1 MASNAGQL
9 ALNFFY
15 DAQLKSNDGAKTC
28 KGSIFDYRKAFWS
41 AYYEKINFYCIVSRG
56 NAKCLFG
63 NNHNYQEQKL
73 SIATLKG
80 GNSNQHAFIM
90 QMGKYTFVEFN
101 TAGSWYVYDNALL
114 PFRLGESAYY
124 MSELRNQR
132 LAKHH
137 VIHNYS
143 ENYYWQK
150 NSASWIRSKLGIEPL
165 RSYRLLID
173 QIKDF
178 NEFGK
183 DTIVTSTEV
192 ATEQVLKGSYSGCGQ
207 VRIETYVNEFWTAK
221 QRAAN
226 ALHEIS
232 YRACFKPQLPRF
244 FIERLTLPG
253 DAVYDPFAGR
263 GTTLIESALLGRVPI
278 GCDVNPLSSIMT
290 LSRLNPPTVDQV
302 ANRLSRIEPKD
313 VKYPKK
319 LLVFYHP
326 ETLKQICAL
335 KKYLIKKEKNGES
348 DQVDQW
354 IRLVALSRLT
364 GHSSGFFS
372 VYTLPPNQAVSIDSQ
387 KKINEKRNQEPPL
400 RDVKNIILKKTRTL
414 LKDCDDQIR
423 KILGYASNQARF
435 LTQPSD
441 SIPEIAS
448 NSVSLVVTSPPFLDV
463 VNYAQDNWLRCWFCG
478 IDPTAVPIT
487 MARKVEQW
495 QREMTK
501 VFLELK
507 RVLKPGGHIAFE
519 VGEVRHGKIKLEEAV
534 IPCGIEA
541 GLTPLLVLIN
551 DQKFTKT
558 ANVWGVDN
566 TTKGTNTNRVVVF
579 KKELR
584 E

>member
-1 MASNAGQL
+1 MNGSNINDSISSHYNRGGIIIAVNQL
-9 ALNFFY
+9 ALVIETSVS
-15 DAQLKSNDGAKTC
+15 DCLK
-28 KGSIFDYRKAFWS
+28 R
-41 AYYEKINFYCIVSRG
+41 
-56 NAKCLFG
+56 
-63 NNHNYQEQKL
+63 
-73 SIATLKG
+73 
-80 GNSNQHAFIM
+80 
-90 QMGKYTFVEFN
+90 
-101 TAGSWYVYDNALL
+101 
-114 PFRLGESAYY
+114 
-124 MSELRNQR
+124 EL
-132 LAKHH
+132 A
-137 VIHNYS
+137 
-143 ENYYWQK
+143 
-150 NSASWIRSKLGIEPL
+150 
-165 RSYRLLID
+165 
-173 QIKDF
+173 DF
-178 NEFGK
+178 NAFGK
-183 DTIVTSTEV
+183 NTIVTSTE
-192 ATEQVLKGSYSGCGQ
+192 TEPIRL
-207 VRIETYVNEFWTAK
+207 ETYVNEFWTAK
-221 QRAAN
+221 QRDAN

-263 GTTLIESALLGRVPI
+263 GTTLIEAALLGRVPL
-278 GCDVNPLSSIMT
+278 GCDINPLSSIMT
-290 LSRLNPPTVDQV
+290 LPRLPPPTTEQV
-302 ANRLSRIEPKD
+302 ANRLSQIELKD
-313 VKYPKK
+313 VEYPKK

-335 KKYLIKKEKNGES
+335 KKYLKEKEQNGGS

-387 KKINEKRNQEPPL
+387 KKINEKRNQTPPL
-400 RDVKNIILKKTRTL
+400 RDVKNLILKKTRSL
-414 LKDCDDQIR
+414 LKNCDDQIR
-423 KILGYASNQARF
+423 KILRYASNQAHF
-435 LTQPSD
+435 LTQLSD

-463 VNYAQDNWLRCWFCG
+463 VNYAQDNWLRCWFCD
-478 IDPTAVPIT
+478 IDPTTVPIT

-495 QREMTK
+495 QHEMTK
-501 VFLELK
+501 VFLELE

-566 TTKGTNTNRVVVF
+566 LKKGTNTNRIVVF
-579 KKELR
+579 KKE
-584 E
+584 

>member
-1 MASNAGQL
+1 MASNASQL
-9 ALNFFY
+9 AFTFFHN
-15 DAQLKSNDGAKTC
+15 AQLKSNNGTKAYNNP
-28 KGSIFDYRKAFWS
+28 IFDYRKAFWS

-56 NAKCLFG
+56 NAEYLFG
-63 NNHNYQEQKL
+63 NDHYYQEQKR

-80 GNSNQHAFIM
+80 GSSTQHAFIM
-90 QMGKYTFVEFN
+90 QMGKYTFVEFS
-101 TAGSWYVYDNALL
+101 TAGSWYVYDNAVL
-114 PFRLGESAYY
+114 PFRLGESAYH

-178 NEFGK
+178 NAFGK
-183 DTIVTSTEV
+183 DTIVTSTE
-192 ATEQVLKGSYSGCGQ
+192 ATTGHVLQGSNSGCER
-207 VRIETYVNEFWTAK
+207 VRIETYINEFWTAK
-221 QRAAN
+221 QRKAN

-263 GTTLIESALLGRVPI
+263 GTTLIESALLGRVPL
-278 GCDVNPLSSIMT
+278 GCDINPLSAILT
-290 LSRLNPPTVDQV
+290 LSRLNPPTINQV
-302 ANRLSRIEPKD
+302 ADRLSRIELED
-313 VKYPKK
+313 VDEYPEE

-335 KKYLIKKEKNGES
+335 KKYLRKKEKNGEL
-348 DQVDQW
+348 DRVDEW
-354 IRLVALSRLT
+354 LRVVALSRLT

-387 KKINEKRNQEPPL
+387 KKINEKRNQEPPV

-414 LKDCDDQIR
+414 LKNCDDQIQ
-423 KILGYASNQARF
+423 KILRYASNQARF

-441 SIPEIAS
+441 NIPEIAS
-448 NSVSLVVTSPPFLDV
+448 NSIALVVTSPPFLDV

-478 IDPTAVPIT
+478 IDPAAVPIT
-487 MARKVEQW
+487 MAKKVEQW
-495 QREMTK
+495 QSEMTK
-501 VFLELK
+501 IFRELA

-541 GLTPLLVLIN
+541 GLTPVLVLIN

-566 TTKGTNTNRVVVF
+566 LKKGTNTNRVVVF
-579 KKELR
+579 KKE
-584 E
+584 

>member
-1 MASNAGQL
+1 MTAKQL
-9 ALNFFY
+9 
-15 DAQLKSNDGAKTC
+15 T
-28 KGSIFDYRKAFWS
+28 
-41 AYYEKINFYCIVSRG
+41 
-56 NAKCLFG
+56 
-63 NNHNYQEQKL
+63 L
-73 SIATLKG
+73 SIESPASDWLK
-80 GNSNQHAFIM
+80 
-90 QMGKYTFVEFN
+90 
-101 TAGSWYVYDNALL
+101 
-114 PFRLGESAYY
+114 R
-124 MSELRNQR
+124 EL
-132 LAKHH
+132 A
-137 VIHNYS
+137 
-143 ENYYWQK
+143 
-150 NSASWIRSKLGIEPL
+150 
-165 RSYRLLID
+165 
-173 QIKDF
+173 DF
-178 NEFGK
+178 NAFGQN
-183 DTIVTSTEV
+183 TIVTSTE
-192 ATEQVLKGSYSGCGQ
+192 TEQIRL
-207 VRIETYVNEFWTAK
+207 ETYVNEFWTAK

-253 DAVYDPFAGR
+253 DVVFDPFAGR
-263 GTTLIESALLGRVPI
+263 GTTLIESALLGRVPV
-278 GCDVNPLSSIMT
+278 GCDINPLSSIMT
-290 LSRLNPPTVDQV
+290 LPRLNPPTVDQV
-302 ANRLSRIEPKD
+302 ADRLSHIELKD
-313 VKYPKK
+313 VDEYPEE

-326 ETLKQICAL
+326 ETLKQICSL
-335 KKYLIKKEKNGES
+335 KKYLTKKAGKLNGI
-348 DQVDQW
+348 DQW

-387 KKINEKRNQEPPL
+387 KKINKKRNQEPPV
-400 RDVKNIILKKTRTL
+400 RDIKNLILKKTRSL
-414 LKDCDDQIR
+414 LKDCDDQIQ
-423 KILGYASNQARF
+423 KILRYASNQAHF

-448 NSVSLVVTSPPFLDV
+448 NSVALVVTSPPFLDI

-478 IDPTAVPIT
+478 IDPAGVPIT

-501 VFLELK
+501 VFLELE

-579 KKELR
+579 KKSN
-584 E
+584 

>member
-1 MASNAGQL
+1 MTAKQL
-9 ALNFFY
+9 
-15 DAQLKSNDGAKTC
+15 T
-28 KGSIFDYRKAFWS
+28 
-41 AYYEKINFYCIVSRG
+41 
-56 NAKCLFG
+56 
-63 NNHNYQEQKL
+63 L
-73 SIATLKG
+73 SIESPASDWLK
-80 GNSNQHAFIM
+80 
-90 QMGKYTFVEFN
+90 
-101 TAGSWYVYDNALL
+101 
-114 PFRLGESAYY
+114 R
-124 MSELRNQR
+124 EL
-132 LAKHH
+132 A
-137 VIHNYS
+137 
-143 ENYYWQK
+143 
-150 NSASWIRSKLGIEPL
+150 
-165 RSYRLLID
+165 
-173 QIKDF
+173 DF
-178 NEFGK
+178 NAFGQN
-183 DTIVTSTEV
+183 TIVTSTE
-192 ATEQVLKGSYSGCGQ
+192 TEQIRL
-207 VRIETYVNEFWTAK
+207 ETYVNEFWTAK

-244 FIERLTLPG
+244 FIERLTTPG

-263 GTTLIESALLGRVPI
+263 GTTLIESALLRRFPI
-278 GCDVNPLSSIMT
+278 GCDINPLSSIMT
-290 LSRLNPPTVDQV
+290 LPRLNPPTIDQV
-302 ANRLSRIEPKD
+302 ANRLSHIELED
-313 VKYPKK
+313 IDEYPEE

-326 ETLKQICAL
+326 ETLKQICSL
-335 KKYLIKKEKNGES
+335 KKYLNEKTDNL

-372 VYTLPPNQAVSIDSQ
+372 VYTLPPNQAVSVDSQ
-387 KKINEKRNQEPPL
+387 QKINKKRNQEPPL
-400 RDVKNIILKKTRTL
+400 RDVKTIILKKTRTL
-414 LKDCDDQIR
+414 LKNCDDQTR
-423 KILGYASNQARF
+423 KILKCTSNQACF

-478 IDPTAVPIT
+478 IDPATVPIT
-487 MARKVEQW
+487 MAKKVEQW

-501 VFLELK
+501 VFLELE

-579 KKELR
+579 KKSN
-584 E
+584 

>member
-1 MASNAGQL
+1 MTAKQLTLSIESPAS
-9 ALNFFY
+9 
-15 DAQLKSNDGAKTC
+15 DQLKRELAD
-28 KGSIFDYRKAFWS
+28 FS
-41 AYYEKINFYCIVSRG
+41 A
-56 NAKCLFG
+56 
-63 NNHNYQEQKL
+63 
-73 SIATLKG
+73 
-80 GNSNQHAFIM
+80 
-90 QMGKYTFVEFN
+90 
-101 TAGSWYVYDNALL
+101 
-114 PFRLGESAYY
+114 
-124 MSELRNQR
+124 
-132 LAKHH
+132 
-137 VIHNYS
+137 
-143 ENYYWQK
+143 
-150 NSASWIRSKLGIEPL
+150 
-165 RSYRLLID
+165 
-173 QIKDF
+173 
-178 NEFGK
+178 FGK
-183 DTIVTSTEV
+183 NTIVTSTK
-192 ATEQVLKGSYSGCGQ
+192 TKPIRL
-207 VRIETYVNEFWTAK
+207 ETYVNEFWTAR

-278 GCDVNPLSSIMT
+278 GCDINPLSSILT
-290 LSRLNPPTVDQV
+290 LPRLNPPTTEQV
-302 ANRLSRIEPKD
+302 ADRLSHIELED
-313 VKYPKK
+313 IDEYPEE

-335 KKYLIKKEKNGES
+335 KKYLTEKEKNGES

-372 VYTLPPNQAVSIDSQ
+372 VYTLPPNQAVSVDSQ
-387 KKINEKRNQEPPL
+387 KKINHKRNQEPPL
-400 RDVKNIILKKTRTL
+400 RDIKNLILKKTRTL
-414 LKDCDDQIR
+414 LKHCD
-423 KILGYASNQARF
+423 NQTRHTLTCVFPQTKF

-501 VFLELK
+501 VFLELE

-519 VGEVRHGKIKLEEAV
+519 VGEVRHGKIKLEEEV

-551 DQKFTKT
+551 DQEFTKT

-566 TTKGTNTNRVVVF
+566 RKKGTNTNRVVVF
-579 KKELR
+579 KKE
-584 E
+584 